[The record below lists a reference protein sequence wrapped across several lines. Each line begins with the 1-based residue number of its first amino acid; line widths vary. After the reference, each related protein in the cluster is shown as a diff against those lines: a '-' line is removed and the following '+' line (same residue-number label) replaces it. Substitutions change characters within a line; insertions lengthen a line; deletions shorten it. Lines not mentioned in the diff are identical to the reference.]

1 MSTTETMHL
10 AADLSHIHTDY
21 LWGAPECWEGYPYYG
36 PEMYEDI
43 TRLASAACM
52 DLLFFGDSANT
63 PENVGGNHHAS
74 VSLGQR
80 WPKHDMMP
88 LVPLLARA
96 APGVGFGLTMST
108 TYHHPF
114 HLARLF
120 SSLDHLTNGRVA
132 WNAVTSAFKNE
143 AANYGFDEM
152 MPPEERYERAQ
163 EHMKVA
169 FALWDSVEPD
179 AIVMDRE
186 RGLFADPEKVHLI
199 NHRGKHFNV
208 RGPLPVMPSPQG
220 RPVIIQAG
228 QSGPGMDLAA
238 TYADMQFVSRK
249 TIASMKAH
257 RAQLDAKL
265 AEHGRAPRDVGIL
278 WSINIQVAESL
289 SAARDME
296 RLFLDSIPPA
306 AGLLELSHHFGLDFS
321 RVRPDMPIA
330 ELADEVRE
338 QKVKWGQFEEI
349 LKVVDPKMTVTEY
362 ARDFVIGQGLRAVG
376 TPTVVADILEELHAE
391 TGANGGFI
399 LSKGFR
405 VPGYLRDF
413 TRMVVPE
420 LQRRGL
426 AKTRYTGATLREN
439 LMQ

>member
-1 MSTTETMHL
+1 MHL

-21 LWGAPECWEGYPYYG
+21 LWRAPGCWEGYPYYG

-43 TRLASAACM
+43 TRIASAACM

-63 PENVGGNHHAS
+63 PENFGGTHHAS
-74 VSLGQR
+74 VRLGQR

-88 LVPLLARA
+88 FIPLLARA

-120 SSLDHLTNGRVA
+120 NSLDHVTGGRIG
-132 WNAVTSAFKNE
+132 WNAVTSAFRNE
-143 AANYGFDEM
+143 AANYGYDVM
-152 MPPEERYERAQ
+152 LDHDARYDRAQ
-163 EHMKVA
+163 EFLKVA
-169 FALWDSVEPD
+169 CALWDSVEPD

-186 RGLFADPEKVHLI
+186 TGVFADPNKVHLLH
-199 NHRGKHFNV
+199 HRGEHFNV

-249 TIASMKAH
+249 TLTSMQAH
-257 RAQLDAKL
+257 RALLDRKL
-265 AEHGRAPRDVGIL
+265 IERGRQPRDVGIL
-278 WSINIQVAESL
+278 WSINIQVAETAA
-289 SAARDME
+289 AAREME
-296 RLFLDSIPPA
+296 RQYLDSIPPE

-321 RVRPDMPIA
+321 SVKPDLPIA
-330 ELADEVRE
+330 DLADAIRA
-338 QKVKWGQFEEI
+338 QNAKWGQFEEI
-349 LKVVDPKMTVTEY
+349 LKVVDPKTTVAAY
-362 ARDFVIGQGLRAVG
+362 GRDFVVGQGLRAVG
-376 TPTVVADILEELHAE
+376 TPKTVADTLELLHAE

-405 VPGYLRDF
+405 VPGYLKDF
-413 TRMVVPE
+413 VELVVPE

-426 AKTRYTGATLREN
+426 SKTRYSGATLKEN
-439 LMQ
+439 LLD